1 MAVVTYEPVLNIIK
15 RLIGGNEKPEEA
27 PVVFFNTL
35 SGIKEPFKS
44 MTSREVRMY
53 TCGPTVYNYAHIG
66 NLRSFVFSDTVR
78 RILEYNGFNVKLVIN
93 ITDLGHLTSDADDG
107 EDKMT
112 KGLKRE
118 GKPITLEAMAKLGN
132 FYTKEFKKELK
143 LLNIKNPFKMP
154 KASEHIPEQIAYI
167 KTLDEKGYT
176 YTTSDGIY
184 FDTSKFEAY
193 GALGKQEVKQE
204 EEHSRI
210 GVNKEKKDSRDFA
223 LWKFNK
229 KIGFESPFG
238 MGFPGWHIEC
248 TAMSTR
254 YLGKSFD
261 IHTGGIDHIHIHHNN
276 EIAQTE
282 AATGKKFVNYWLH
295 NAFIS
300 IEGKKISKSFKNEI
314 LLRNITD
321 RGFSPL
327 SYRYWLLTAHYRS
340 PVNFTWESLEGAQT
354 ALFRLHRHFVEKL
367 RTRIRRR
374 GKVLDSYKKRFIA
387 FLNDDLDTP
396 QALTLLF
403 ELMKDEK
410 VSKQDARTTFLD
422 FDRVLGLGFAETNK
436 RLVENLS
443 GKVRLGVGEAPKDV
457 KEILLERNKA
467 RENKDWA
474 RADELREEIGKRGY
488 NIEDAGGGTQL
499 VKK

>member
-1 MAVVTYEPVLNIIK
+1 MKKDRRSGDTPII
-15 RLIGGNEKPEEA
+15 
-27 PVVFFNTL
+27 FFNTL
-35 SGIKEPFKS
+35 SGTKEPFKS
-44 MTSREVRMY
+44 ITKGEVLIY

-66 NLRSFVFSDTVR
+66 NLRSYIFSDIIHR
-78 RILEYNGFNVKLVIN
+78 LLEYNGLNVRHVIN
-93 ITDLGHLTSDADDG
+93 ITDMGHLVSDADEG

-112 KGLKRE
+112 KALKRE
-118 GKPITLEAMAKLGN
+118 GKPLSLASMKELGD
-132 FYTKEFKKELK
+132 FYTREFKKELK
-143 LLNIKNPFKMP
+143 LLNIKSPSKMP
-154 KASEHIPEQIAYI
+154 KASEHVSEQIAYI
-167 KTLDEKGYT
+167 KTLEEKGYT
-176 YTTSDGIY
+176 YATGDGIY
-184 FDTSKFEAY
+184 FDTSKFGAY
-193 GALGKQEVKQE
+193 GALGNQGRKQNDQE
-204 EEHSRI
+204 KEYSRI
-210 GVNKEKKDSRDFA
+210 GVNVEKRNSRDFA

-229 KIGFESPFG
+229 KMGWESPFG

-282 AATGKKFVNYWLH
+282 AATGKKFVNFWMH
-295 NAFIS
+295 NSFIT
-300 IEGKKISKSFKNEI
+300 IEGKKVSKSFKNEI
-314 LLRNITD
+314 LLRNIID

-327 SYRYWLLTAHYRS
+327 AYRYWLLTAHYRS
-340 PVNFTWESLEGAQT
+340 SINFTWEALEGAQT

-367 RTRIRRR
+367 RTTKR
-374 GKVLDSYKKRFIA
+374 GTVLDSYQKRFLA

-403 ELMKDEK
+403 ELMRDGG

-422 FDRVLGLGFAETNK
+422 FDRVLGLGFTETNK

-443 GKVRLGVGEAPKDV
+443 GKIRLTVDEAPEDV
-457 KEILLERNKA
+457 KKLLAKRDNA
-467 RENKDWA
+467 RKSKNWQ
-474 RADELREEIGKRGY
+474 RADELREEIHRRGY
-488 NIEDAGGGTQL
+488 NIEDSGEEAHL